1 MIGYVCGITHK
12 ILYSNDSLDE
22 DDPVAQNM
30 NRLAV
35 FKDLRCNPK
44 YIPPHGWMRCIPRW
58 NGQRKTPFVRS
69 ISCRI
74 CRCRSMGRSTMRMW
88 IHISHGYLE
97 IEKPLQEAVWNK
109 YLGKPLTPEEYEQ
122 VFDIDDTL
130 LFHEFAALMDTRLGE
145 KETELR
151 SMPDFGFSGFAETSR
166 EFLSVFRALK

>member
-74 CRCRSMGRSTMRMW
+74 CRCRSTGRSTMRMW
-88 IHISHGYLE
+88 IHISHGWQR
-97 IEKPLQEAVWNK
+97 ISGREKQ
-109 YLGKPLTPEEYEQ
+109 GKVLCG
-122 VFDIDDTL
+122 
-130 LFHEFAALMDTRLGE
+130 R
-145 KETELR
+145 
-151 SMPDFGFSGFAETSR
+151 
-166 EFLSVFRALK
+166 